1 MQHFVRKSW
10 ILICVCF
17 LLIIP
22 VSAATT
28 LIPGGQVI
36 GLQLQDNT
44 VTVAGLEDP
53 GCGLQVGDRLTRID
67 GKQIRGV
74 SDIRT
79 AVSQAKDTVSLTVL
93 RQGKT
98 KTLRLTPKETA
109 QGKKLGVYL
118 RQGTAGIGTVTY
130 YNPENNTFGALGHGV
145 CNPDGTLTAME
156 TGEIFDAAVQ
166 SVQPGKPGTPG
177 KLMGAVQCPD
187 PTGTIDANTHQ
198 GIFGKTAP
206 IKNEALP
213 VAKIS
218 EIQKGKATIYATVRG
233 AARQAYSVEILKI
246 YPNGAPTRNML
257 LKVTDPALLAATG
270 GITQGMSGSPII
282 QDGKLVGAVTHVLVN
297 DPTTGY
303 GIFIENMLDAAA

>member
-53 GCGLQVGDRLTRID
+53 SCGLQVGDRLTKID
-67 GKQIRGV
+67 GQPIRSV
-74 SDIRT
+74 SDIRW
-79 AVSQAKDTVSLTVL
+79 AVSRCDDAVRLTVL

-98 KTLRLTPKETA
+98 KNLRLTPKETT
-109 QGKKLGVYL
+109 QGKKLGVFL

-145 CNPDGTLTAME
+145 CNPDGTLTSME
-156 TGEIFDAAVQ
+156 TGKIFDAAIQ

-177 KLMGAVQCPD
+177 KLMGAVQSPN
-187 PTGTIDANTHQ
+187 PTGTIAANTHQ
-198 GIFGKTAP
+198 GIFGKTDP
-206 IKNEALP
+206 IRDEALP

-218 EIQKGKATIYATVRG
+218 EIQKGNATIYATVAG
-233 AARQAYSVEILKI
+233 NTRQAYSVEILKI
-246 YPNGAPTRNML
+246 YPNGTPTRNML
-257 LKVTDPALLAATG
+257 IQVTDPALLATTG

-282 QDGKLVGAVTHVLVN
+282 QNGKLIGPVTHVLVN